1 MLAVN
6 VTFLR
11 IRRFMLK
18 DESRLGKQLWR
29 EILGKQIWSI
39 DRRLTSDG
47 VVTYAERGYGGICPN
62 MEAE

>member
-1 MLAVN
+1 
-6 VTFLR
+6 
-11 IRRFMLK
+11 MLK